1 MDAGRCS
8 QCSPAVLHTRLL
20 CSCRKGR
27 LQRPGRAKSSHWVT
41 DTKQKP
47 QAAFFRKLSSILMR
61 NELNGIKT
69 ETVPGGISNYT
80 IDSSKND
87 SDTKGFLPLQVIL
100 SHRSKV
106 TM

>member
-1 MDAGRCS
+1 MELKLKRC
-8 QCSPAVLHTRLL
+8 R
-20 CSCRKGR
+20 
-27 LQRPGRAKSSHWVT
+27 
-41 DTKQKP
+41 
-47 QAAFFRKLSSILMR
+47 
-61 NELNGIKT
+61 
-69 ETVPGGISNYT
+69 GGISNYT